1 MLLGI
6 SREDTLP
13 LPPLLSELSSSQ
25 QTALQYIVDILS
37 TMDIFSDEY
46 NEDEIDVDHECHS
59 EVGSIMRNL
68 FYEVHLFKISLL
80 KQHFP
85 RNSTYC
91 LIFSFTSSIERVPQ
105 SRQQLHYIFILMF
118 YLHKFQ
124 YFLFC
129 NAFVL

>member
-1 MLLGI
+1 M
-6 SREDTLP
+6 REDILP
-13 LPPLLSELSSSQ
+13 LPPPLSELSSSQ

-37 TMDIFSDEY
+37 TMDIISDEY

-91 LIFSFTSSIERVPQ
+91 FIFSFSSSIGRVPQ
-105 SRQQLHYIFILMF
+105 SRQQ
-118 YLHKFQ
+118 
-124 YFLFC
+124 
-129 NAFVL
+129 

>member
-68 FYEVHLFKISLL
+68 FYAVHLFKISLL

-105 SRQQLHYIFILMF
+105 SRQQLHYTFILMF

-124 YFLFC
+124 YFLCC